1 MLAKVMLTLLCRCG
15 IACRI
20 MSLIGQ
26 APPSVPFVPI
36 AMPDDACPAA
46 AQQAEDA
53 AIVAA
58 AREVRSVSTSHF
70 PPSTPGLWPV
80 HVHAFHEL
88 LWGTQG
94 VLTVE
99 TEHGFFAVPPTIGLW
114 IPAGVAHAVQTA
126 GGTGFYC
133 TYVDADLSVPSTE
146 GAAERHAERPAR
158 PARPARPGAPVPA
171 APAEGA
177 FVAVLDRAHRTTAV
191 AVPPAARELMVHLFR
206 NDMDPAARRR
216 SERVVVDLLS
226 PVDVTP
232 MVLPMPSDA
241 RLESV
246 ARRLLDD
253 PADTRSLEAW
263 AREVSVSVRN
273 FSRLFHRETGM
284 TFAQWRIHARVRV
297 AIGLLAGGMPV
308 GTVSR
313 RVGYRTPS
321 AFVQSFRRVLG
332 HTPGWYVASVKA
344 DAEHPLASG
353 SDDRPS
359 AALPTW
365 LG

>member
-1 MLAKVMLTLLCRCG
+1 MLAKVMLTFLSRCG

-26 APPSVPFVPI
+26 ELSAPLVPVRFPGGGQETAGDPRDGDV
-36 AMPDDACPAA
+36 AEAA
-46 AQQAEDA
+46 ALL
-53 AIVAA
+53 AA

-133 TYVDADLSVPSTE
+133 TYVDADVSAS
-146 GAAERHAERPAR
+146 PAP
-158 PARPARPGAPVPA
+158 PASGEALADDS
-171 APAEGA
+171 

-191 AVPPAARELMVHLFR
+191 SVPPAARELMVHLSQR
-206 NDMDPAARRR
+206 DMAPAARRR

-241 RLESV
+241 RLASV

-308 GTVSR
+308 GTVGR

-332 HTPGWYVASVKA
+332 HTPGWYVASVRA
-344 DAEHPLASG
+344 DAEHPLAAG
-353 SDDRPS
+353 SDDRPVPEPR
-359 AALPTW
+359 AW

>member
-1 MLAKVMLTLLCRCG
+1 
-15 IACRI
+15 

-26 APPSVPFVPI
+26 ELSAPLVPVRFPGGGHETTGD
-36 AMPDDACPAA
+36 PRDSDAAEAA
-46 AQQAEDA
+46 ALL
-53 AIVAA
+53 AA

-133 TYVDADLSVPSTE
+133 TYVDADVSAS
-146 GAAERHAERPAR
+146 PAP
-158 PARPARPGAPVPA
+158 PASGEVLADDP
-171 APAEGA
+171 

-191 AVPPAARELMVHLFR
+191 SVPPAARELMVHLSQR
-206 NDMDPAARRR
+206 DMAPAARRR

-241 RLESV
+241 RLASV

-308 GTVSR
+308 GTVGR

-332 HTPGWYVASVKA
+332 HTPGWYVASVRA
-344 DAEHPLASG
+344 DAEHPLAAG
-353 SDDRPS
+353 GDDQPVPDPR
-359 AALPTW
+359 AW

>member
-1 MLAKVMLTLLCRCG
+1 MLAKVMLTFLCRCG

-36 AMPDDACPAA
+36 VMPDGARPADAQC
-46 AQQAEDA
+46 AQQHAEDA

-133 TYVDADLSVPSTE
+133 TYVDADLSAPT
-146 GAAERHAERPAR
+146 AERAAGQPAGQ
-158 PARPARPGAPVPA
+158 PAGRSGSPA
-171 APAEGA
+171 AAASAEDT

-191 AVPPAARELMVHLFR
+191 SVPPAARELMVHLFR
-206 NDMDPAARRR
+206 HGMDPAARRR

-359 AALPTW
+359 SALPTW

>member
-1 MLAKVMLTLLCRCG
+1 
-15 IACRI
+15 

-26 APPSVPFVPI
+26 ASSAPLAPVRLPDGDHAAGRPAPVPGGALDP
-36 AMPDDACPAA
+36 
-46 AQQAEDA
+46 ED
-53 AIVAA
+53 VAVLTA

-80 HVHAFHEL
+80 HAHSFHEL
-88 LWGTQG
+88 LWGAQG

-114 IPAGVAHAVQTA
+114 IPAGVEHAVQSA

-133 TYVDADLSVPSTE
+133 TFVDGDAPSAPPP
-146 GAAERHAERPAR
+146 GSAEPG
-158 PARPARPGAPVPA
+158 GAPA
-171 APAEGA
+171 LAGLAPGGA
-177 FVAVLDRAHRTTAV
+177 AVLDRGLRTTAV
-191 AVPPAARELMVHLFR
+191 SVPPAARELMIHLSV

-216 SERVVVDLLS
+216 GERVVVDLLS

-241 RLESV
+241 RLASV

-263 AREVSVSVRN
+263 AREVAVSVRN

-297 AIGLLAGGMPV
+297 AVGLLAGGMPV
-308 GTVSR
+308 GAVGR

-332 HTPGWYVASVKA
+332 HTPGWYVASVRA
-344 DAEHPLASG
+344 DAGHPLADG
-353 SDDRPS
+353 GDDRPVP
-359 AALPTW
+359 APPAW

>member
-1 MLAKVMLTLLCRCG
+1 MLAKVMLTFLSRCG

-20 MSLIGQ
+20 MSLTGQ
-26 APPSVPFVPI
+26 APSSVPFVPI
-36 AMPDDACPAA
+36 AVPDDD
-46 AQQAEDA
+46 QRYRRAEDA

-133 TYVDADLSVPSTE
+133 TYVDADLSEPSTE
-146 GAAERHAERPAR
+146 GAGEQPDAPAGR
-158 PARPARPGAPVPA
+158 TVRTGSPGPAV
-171 APAEGA
+171 PAEGA

-191 AVPPAARELMVHLFR
+191 AVPRAARELMVHLFR
-206 NDMDPAARRR
+206 SDMDPAARRR

-232 MVLPMPSDA
+232 MILPMPSDA
-241 RLESV
+241 RLASV

-353 SDDRPS
+353 GDDRPTS
-359 AALPTW
+359 ALPTW

>member
-1 MLAKVMLTLLCRCG
+1 MLAKVMLTFLRRCG

-20 MSLIGQ
+20 MSPIGQ
-26 APPSVPFVPI
+26 APPVPFVPVRL
-36 AMPDDACPAA
+36 PGGDREAA
-46 AQQAEDA
+46 PLTPVAGGALDPRDA
-53 AIVAA
+53 AVLVA

-88 LWGTQG
+88 LWGAQG

-114 IPAGVAHAVQTA
+114 IPAGVSHAVQSA

-133 TYVDADLSVPSTE
+133 TYVDADVAASPVASSVGPRASPE
-146 GAAERHAERPAR
+146 A
-158 PARPARPGAPVPA
+158 PGYPDDP
-171 APAEGA
+171 
-177 FVAVLDRAHRTTAV
+177 FVAVLDRGLRTTAV
-191 AVPPAARELMVHLFR
+191 SVPPAARELMIHLSQR
-206 NDMDPAARRR
+206 DMAPAARRR

-241 RLESV
+241 RLASV

-297 AIGLLAGGMPV
+297 AIGLLASGMPV
-308 GTVSR
+308 GAVGR

-321 AFVQSFRRVLG
+321 AFVQSFRKVLG
-332 HTPGWYVASVKA
+332 HTPGWYVASVRA
-344 DAEHPLASG
+344 DAEHPLAG
-353 SDDRPS
+353 AGDDRRPP
-359 AALPTW
+359 APRAW

>member
-1 MLAKVMLTLLCRCG
+1 
-15 IACRI
+15 

-26 APPSVPFVPI
+26 ASSASSIPLVHVRFPGGGH
-36 AMPDDACPAA
+36 DAADGPRDADTAEAA
-46 AQQAEDA
+46 ALL
-53 AIVAA
+53 AA

-133 TYVDADLSVPSTE
+133 TYVDAD
-146 GAAERHAERPAR
+146 GA
-158 PARPARPGAPVPA
+158 A
-171 APAEGA
+171 APAEPLATAPAASAPEPTGDP

-191 AVPPAARELMVHLFR
+191 SVPPAARELMIHLSQR
-206 NDMDPAARRR
+206 DMAPAARRR

-241 RLESV
+241 RLASV

-253 PADTRSLEAW
+253 PADTRPLEAW

-308 GTVSR
+308 GTVGR

-332 HTPGWYVASVKA
+332 HTPGWYVASVRA
-344 DAEHPLASG
+344 DAEHPLAAAG
-353 SDDRPS
+353 DDRPVPERR
-359 AALPTW
+359 AW